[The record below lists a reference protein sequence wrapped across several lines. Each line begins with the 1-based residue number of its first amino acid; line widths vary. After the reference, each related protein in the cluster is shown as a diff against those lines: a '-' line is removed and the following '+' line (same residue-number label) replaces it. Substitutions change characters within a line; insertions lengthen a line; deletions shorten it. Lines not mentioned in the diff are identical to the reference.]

1 MRWIRN
7 VIKKAFKRLMTVSFF
22 VDNNYKHTYLH
33 LFADKKNRDSHKK
46 VTFLTFSANPD

>member
-1 MRWIRN
+1 MD
-7 VIKKAFKRLMTVSFF
+7 KKECQKGFQMSHDSKFF

-46 VTFLTFSANPD
+46 VTVLTFSANSD